1 MTQTIKP
8 VRVLVLTDL
17 TAADPALLDAIR
29 TRAQQGPA
37 QFRVVV
43 PNPAPAEWHPL
54 HPERHDQAAAAET
67 ALEQARPAIEAAAGG
82 PVIASVSIRHD
93 PMDVIE
99 GVIYHEPVDATGCR
113 STCHSHSPGPRATSR
128 ARTSGG
134 GWAGAVAESSSSVVV
149 AGCTSAPTGSLGP
162 KRGLTGTAPR
172 PCSWAA

>member
-99 GVIYHEPVDATGCR
+99 GVIYHEPVDEIIVTQ
-113 STCHSHSPGPRATSR
+113 
-128 ARTSGG
+128 
-134 GWAGAVAESSSSVVV
+134 
-149 AGCTSAPTGSLGP
+149 APHPVERWFHVDLPHRLAHLHLRVT
-162 KRGLTGTAPR
+162 TVDQAPR
-172 PCSWAA
+172 VTHAAP